1 MGRKST
7 WKQWFLPFSSISLQ
21 YYYLNFTVRG
31 GFNIPF
37 PLSTAKIPYI
47 LIFKSSQKLYRT
59 SLHNIL
65 FKTTKRVQQWG
76 SRDLGASSRDSYSQI
91 YFLSP
96 NWATNNCIT
105 MNPDL
110 RKIQSRMN
118 FLVRFLCSSV
128 PIFKPNC
135 LMSYSG
141 RKLSA
146 KNKNRN

>member
-1 MGRKST
+1 MDRKST

-21 YYYLNFTVRG
+21 YYYLNFTVRD

-37 PLSTAKIPYI
+37 LLSTAKIPYI

-59 SLHNIL
+59 SLHIL
-65 FKTTKRVQQWG
+65 FKTTKRVG
-76 SRDLGASSRDSYSQI
+76 SRDLGASSQDSYSQI

-96 NWATNNCIT
+96 NWDTSNCIT
-105 MNPDL
+105 MNPDF

-118 FLVRFLCSSV
+118 FIVRFLCSSV
-128 PIFKPNC
+128 SVFKPNC
-135 LMSYSG
+135 LISYSG